1 MGSLD
6 YAQCFSSGAF
16 FGEMDDFAI
25 WGKTLT
31 IAEIGA
37 VWNSSLTSRANEGL

>member
-1 MGSLD
+1 MGPLD
-6 YAQCFSSGAF
+6 YDECLTDFAF